1 MPIFK
6 CRNCLRQQHQCFSCG
21 QLGSSDKSSCTEVFK
36 CVNATCGYFYHPHCV
51 VKLLNRDSE
60 AAEELRDRILA
71 GESFTC
77 PLHFC
82 IVCKCRE
89 EKTVHELQMAMCRRC
104 PKAYHRKCLPRQIT
118 FEDYKKDGINQ
129 RAWKGLLVNR
139 ILIYCLN
146 HEICNVLRTPV
157 RNHVKFPD
165 DEKVEELSS
174 IVALKKEIVV
184 SKKEKLLVGETCHS
198 CSAIQSKKQ
207 NY

>member
-1 MPIFK
+1 MFY
-6 CRNCLRQQHQCFSCG
+6 
-21 QLGSSDKSSCTEVFK
+21 E
-36 CVNATCGYFYHPHCV
+36 YF
-51 VKLLNRDSE
+51 
-60 AAEELRDRILA
+60 
-71 GESFTC
+71 
-77 PLHFC
+77 
-82 IVCKCRE
+82 
-89 EKTVHELQMAMCRRC
+89 
-104 PKAYHRKCLPRQIT
+104 RQIT

>member
-104 PKAYHRKCLPRQIT
+104 PKAYHRKCLPR
-118 FEDYKKDGINQ
+118 
-129 RAWKGLLVNR
+129 
-139 ILIYCLN
+139 
-146 HEICNVLRTPV
+146 
-157 RNHVKFPD
+157 
-165 DEKVEELSS
+165 
-174 IVALKKEIVV
+174 
-184 SKKEKLLVGETCHS
+184 
-198 CSAIQSKKQ
+198 
-207 NY
+207 